1 MNLTKLFALFGAT
14 ILLSN
19 YLPAQDDVDIEDADE
34 VEEVVVTGIKRSLL
48 DAIDIKR
55 SNTGIVDAITTEDF
69 GKFPDNN
76 LAESL
81 ARLVGVGID
90 RSNLEGERVA
100 VRGFGPDLN
109 LVTLNGRQMPTA
121 PTLYEGGRSFNFGD
135 VTSLGIQAVE
145 VYKQL

>member
-69 GKFPDNN
+69 GKFADNLYFFLKICIYLCRPCN
-76 LAESL
+76 K
-81 ARLVGVGID
+81 GV
-90 RSNLEGERVA
+90 
-100 VRGFGPDLN
+100 
-109 LVTLNGRQMPTA
+109 
-121 PTLYEGGRSFNFGD
+121 
-135 VTSLGIQAVE
+135 
-145 VYKQL
+145 